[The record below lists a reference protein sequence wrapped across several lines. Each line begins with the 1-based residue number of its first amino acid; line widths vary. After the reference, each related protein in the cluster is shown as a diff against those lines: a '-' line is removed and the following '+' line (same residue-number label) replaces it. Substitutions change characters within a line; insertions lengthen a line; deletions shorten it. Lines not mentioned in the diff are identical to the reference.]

1 MKSIKKIAQPLL
13 KLWLNLYNL
22 RPRRYSYKGVTAIV
36 HKDVFPPYMTISTN
50 IFIDFLESQ
59 ALSEKSVL
67 ELGCGS
73 GLISLFAA
81 KKGAV
86 VTGSDINQKA
96 LEYLKK
102 SADLNHV
109 AINICSSDLFRDLP
123 QRDFDYILINPP
135 YYPRVPRNIKEQAWF
150 CGENF
155 EYFKKLFDDSTSDS
169 FVAA

>member
-1 MKSIKKIAQPLL
+1 M
-13 KLWLNLYNL
+13 
-22 RPRRYSYKGVTAIV
+22 
-36 HKDVFPPYMTISTN
+36 
-50 IFIDFLESQ
+50 
-59 ALSEKSVL
+59 
-67 ELGCGS
+67 
-73 GLISLFAA
+73 AA

-155 EYFKKLFDDSTSDS
+155 EYFKKLFDELPSYLSDS
-169 FVAA
+169 NHCFMILSEDCQLDKIAQLAKNEKLKMQKIYTQKTAGEENYIFEICRDFLS